1 MKIGW
6 IGLGN
11 MGMPMAR
18 NLIKAGHELTAYN
31 RTRSRAEELGREG
44 ARVAASPA
52 EAASAPILF
61 TSLADDQALEEVV
74 LGPGLVLKALGP
86 GAIHVSTST
95 ISVALAEQLR
105 EAHRAAGQILVSA
118 PVFGR
123 PEAAAA
129 AKLFVVAAGP
139 SEALK
144 HLQPLFDA
152 IGQRTFVVGEVAPKA
167 NIVKL
172 SGNFLIAS
180 VIESLA
186 EAFALVRKYGV
197 DPHQFLDL
205 LTNSLFAAPVYKTYG
220 KLIADDEYGTVGF
233 RLKLGLKDVRLTLAA
248 GEAAAVPLP
257 LASLVRDHL
266 LAAMA
271 QGLQNMDWAVFARI
285 AAENAGLKPDHP
297 GN

>member
-1 MKIGW
+1 M
-6 IGLGN
+6 
-11 MGMPMAR
+11 
-18 NLIKAGHELTAYN
+18 
-31 RTRSRAEELGREG
+31 
-44 ARVAASPA
+44 
-52 EAASAPILF
+52 
-61 TSLADDQALEEVV
+61 
-74 LGPGLVLKALGP
+74 
-86 GAIHVSTST
+86 
-95 ISVALAEQLR
+95 
-105 EAHRAAGQILVSA
+105 
-118 PVFGR
+118 
-123 PEAAAA
+123 
-129 AKLFVVAAGP
+129 
-139 SEALK
+139 
-144 HLQPLFDA
+144 
-152 IGQRTFVVGEVAPKA
+152 VGEVAAKA
-167 NIVKL
+167 NVVKL

-220 KLIADDEYGTVGF
+220 KLIADDECGTVGF

-271 QGLQNMDWAVFARI
+271 RGLQDADWAMFARI
-285 AAENAGLKPDHP
+285 AAKNAGLTPGPP

>member
-1 MKIGW
+1 MKVGW

-31 RTRSRAEELGREG
+31 RTRSRTEELGREG

-52 EAASAPILF
+52 EAASVPILF
-61 TSLADDQALEEVV
+61 TSLADDQALEEVI
-74 LGPGLVLKALGP
+74 LGPGQVLKTLGP

-95 ISVALAEQLR
+95 ISVALAEQLS
-105 EAHRAAGQILVSA
+105 EAHLAAGQILVSA

-129 AKLFVVAAGP
+129 AKLFVVVAGP

-144 HLQPLFDA
+144 DLQPLFDA
-152 IGQRTFVVGEVAPKA
+152 IGQRTFVVGDVAPKA
-167 NIVKL
+167 NVVKL

-186 EAFALVRKYGV
+186 EAFTLVRKYGV
-197 DPHQFLDL
+197 DPRQYLDL
-205 LTNSLFAAPVYKTYG
+205 LTNSLFAAPVYRTYG
-220 KLIADDEYGTVGF
+220 KLILDDEYGTGGF

-271 QGLQNMDWAVFARI
+271 KGLQDADWAAFARI
-285 AAENAGLKPDHP
+285 AAENAGLKPTSP